1 MKLPGRSPEQGTEPG
16 IAVLVSGGGRS
27 LENLAGAIARGEVP
41 GRLALVLSNTPKAFA
56 LERAKRLEL
65 PAVVIDPER
74 KLSPDEFSRD
84 AFAAIESFGCEVAVM
99 AGFLRLLRIP
109 ERWLGRVLNIH
120 PALLPAFGGKGFYG
134 DRVHRAVLENG
145 AKETGCTVHYVD
157 NEYDHGPVLLQRRI
171 EVREGDTVETLS
183 ARVFEEE
190 KIALPEA
197 LRMHLSR
204 LGRPPDPSV

>member
-1 MKLPGRSPEQGTEPG
+1 VSGEQDPEAPG

-27 LENLAGAIARGEVP
+27 LENLAGAIASGIVP
-41 GRLALVLSNTPKAFA
+41 GRIALVLSSTPKAFA
-56 LERAKRLEL
+56 LERARRIGI

-74 KLSPDEFSRD
+74 RLSPEEFSRD
-84 AFAAIESFGCEVAVM
+84 AFLAIESFGCEVAVM

-109 ERWLGRVLNIH
+109 DRWLGRVLNIH

-134 DRVHRAVLENG
+134 NRVHEAVLASG
-145 AKETGCTVHYVD
+145 VRETGCTVHYVD

-171 EVREGDTVETLS
+171 EVRPDDTVETLA

-190 KIALPEA
+190 KLALPEA
-197 LRMHLSR
+197 LRRHLTRPDRARGPSR
-204 LGRPPDPSV
+204 